1 MNRNIQIQI
10 DRVKEVIVQKLKDK
24 GLISLYLAGTVPSK
38 DQITSS
44 DIDIFGIVESE
55 FDFQEEEKVNCY
67 LRMYLAK
74 EIRIEVIFR
83 GITLS
88 ELNGGKQK
96 GTITRWIP
104 IRILIK
110 RLPFLQH
117 LWGKEFDFSEFRLKR
132 YEPQQEAKVQIKNIR
147 RNIESLREGTEGF
160 PIRDITKHLLSLIA
174 LEAEIEYSFS
184 FDPSYEKLAKHL
196 EKEKEHIIHRA
207 MALRKELEINRT
219 QVFLLCNE
227 AEKYLDYLER
237 RSRTWKV

>member
-10 DRVKEVIVQKLKDK
+10 DRVKEVIVQRLKDK

-44 DIDIFGIVESE
+44 GIDIFGIVESE

-67 LRMYLAK
+67 IRIYLVK
-74 EIRIEVIFR
+74 EIGIEAIFR

-96 GTITRWIP
+96 GTITKWIP

-110 RLPFLQH
+110 RFPFFQH
-117 LWGKEFDFSEFRLKR
+117 LWGTEFDFSEFRVKR

-147 RNIESLREGTEGF
+147 RNIESIRKRTQGF
-160 PIRDITKHLLSLIA
+160 PIRDITKHLLRIWFQL
-174 LEAEIEYSFS
+174 
-184 FDPSYEKLAKHL
+184 
-196 EKEKEHIIHRA
+196 
-207 MALRKELEINRT
+207 
-219 QVFLLCNE
+219 
-227 AEKYLDYLER
+227 
-237 RSRTWKV
+237 